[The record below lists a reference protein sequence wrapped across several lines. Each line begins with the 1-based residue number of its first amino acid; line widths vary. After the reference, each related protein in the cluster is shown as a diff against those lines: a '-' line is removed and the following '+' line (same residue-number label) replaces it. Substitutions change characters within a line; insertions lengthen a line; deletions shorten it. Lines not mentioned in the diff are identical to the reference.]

1 LSKLIKSPFSTENL
15 RLLRIEV
22 NIQNDLPELS
32 NYSELSSKEQL
43 TIHQMLISYVR
54 SDHLY
59 NIILTHNVEPYDLVK
74 LVSISFENRDAA
86 IWVHFETIT
95 AERLTMPLDFIS
107 RIEVCNYEVF

>member
-1 LSKLIKSPFSTENL
+1 MNTQF
-15 RLLRIEV
+15 V
-22 NIQNDLPELS
+22 LPELS
-32 NYSELSSKEQL
+32 KYSELSDDEQVH
-43 TIHQMLISYVR
+43 IHQMLISYVR

-74 LVSISFENRDAA
+74 LVSISFEDRDAA

-107 RIEVCNYEVF
+107 RIEICNHKKF

>member
-1 LSKLIKSPFSTENL
+1 MNTQF
-15 RLLRIEV
+15 
-22 NIQNDLPELS
+22 DLPELS
-32 NYSELSSKEQL
+32 KYSELSEDEQVY
-43 TIHQMLISYVR
+43 IHQMLISYVR

-107 RIEVCNYEVF
+107 RIELSNQEGF

>member
-1 LSKLIKSPFSTENL
+1 MNT
-15 RLLRIEV
+15 
-22 NIQNDLPELS
+22 QYDLPELS
-32 NYSELSSKEQL
+32 KYSELSSDEQGS
-43 TIHQMLISYVR
+43 IHEMLISYVR

-59 NIILTHNVEPYDLVK
+59 NIILTHNVDPYDLVK

-107 RIEVCNYEVF
+107 RIEICNYEGF

>member
-1 LSKLIKSPFSTENL
+1 
-15 RLLRIEV
+15 V
-22 NIQNDLPELS
+22 NTQFVLPELS
-32 NYSELSSKEQL
+32 KYSELSDDEQVH
-43 TIHQMLISYVR
+43 IHQMLISYVR

-107 RIEVCNYEVF
+107 RIEICNHKKF

>member
-1 LSKLIKSPFSTENL
+1 M
-15 RLLRIEV
+15 

-95 AERLTMPLDFIS
+95 AERLTEPY
-107 RIEVCNYEVF
+107 RVCRRPTFLRECSDEKTKIYP

>member
-1 LSKLIKSPFSTENL
+1 
-15 RLLRIEV
+15 V
-22 NIQNDLPELS
+22 NTQFVLPELS
-32 NYSELSSKEQL
+32 KYSELSDDEQVH
-43 TIHQMLISYVR
+43 IHQMLISYVR

-74 LVSISFENRDAA
+74 LVSISFEDRDAA

-107 RIEVCNYEVF
+107 RIEICNHKKF

>member
-1 LSKLIKSPFSTENL
+1 MNTQFFF
-15 RLLRIEV
+15 
-22 NIQNDLPELS
+22 PELS
-32 NYSELSSKEQL
+32 KYSELSDDEQVQ
-43 TIHQMLISYVR
+43 IHQMLISYVR
-54 SDHLY
+54 SNHLY

-107 RIEVCNYEVF
+107 RIEISGQKEV

>member
-1 LSKLIKSPFSTENL
+1 MNTQF
-15 RLLRIEV
+15 V
-22 NIQNDLPELS
+22 LPELS
-32 NYSELSSKEQL
+32 KYSELSDDEQVH
-43 TIHQMLISYVR
+43 IHQMLISYVR

-107 RIEVCNYEVF
+107 RIEICNHKKF